1 MNSYD
6 FELAKTRKDIAALEA
21 IWQRE
26 PRDLEKGTRLA
37 YRRYHQAS
45 LTESE
50 FDFEGVEQTIV
61 AIIRDFGP
69 REDICL
75 LKANLDGRF
84 HRLEQVKQDLRVCPS
99 LARRHAGRAIAA
111 DLDFQEGRY
120 EQARVAWEKLIEE
133 DRTWDTL
140 ARLAHWTGKMGA
152 LEEAD
157 RLYQEAEE
165 GLTAKEL
172 LSFAWLELQRGAL
185 ALSWGR
191 LGEAKTHYQTAA
203 KSFSGHWQTDKYM
216 GELLAAEGDFEQAI
230 LLLKSVVS
238 RAPKPEFKQ
247 ALGEILM
254 VAGRKEE
261 ARPLLSAAVA
271 AFLAS
276 ARGGAVHYYHH
287 LADWYADLGG
297 QPAEAVQWARR
308 DILLRSNF
316 STQSA
321 LAWALFKNGEVGEGL
336 EWIRL
341 ALSSGVKDARIFA
354 RASILFKAAGEA
366 AQGNYYAHFAS
377 EMNPDSRDFH
387 MHS

>member
-21 IWQRE
+21 ICQRE

-191 LGEAKTHYQTAA
+191 LGEAKIHYQRAA
-203 KSFSGHWQTDKYM
+203 RSFSGYWQTDKYM
-216 GELLAAEGDFEQAI
+216 AELLAAEGDFEQAI
-230 LLLKSVVS
+230 RLLKSVVS

-254 VAGRKEE
+254 LAGRKEE
-261 ARPLLSAAVA
+261 ARPWSGAAVE
-271 AFLAS
+271 AFLTS
-276 ARGGAVHYYHH
+276 ARGGAVHFYHH

-297 QPAEAVQWARR
+297 EPAQAVQWARR
-308 DILLRSNF
+308 DVLLRSNF

-354 RASILFKAAGEA
+354 RASILFDAAGEA
-366 AQGNYYAHFAS
+366 AQGDYYAHVAS
-377 EMNPDSRDFH
+377 EMNPYGRDLH
-387 MHS
+387 VHS